1 MKYLDAYKDP
11 HAARDLLS
19 QIRRDATRPWVI
31 LEACGGQAHNLLRFG
46 ADRDLP
52 QNLELIHGPGCPVS
66 VTPAGFIDQALATAA
81 RPGTI
86 IGAPGDLLRLPGAR
100 NRDTLHAAQ
109 ARGADV
115 RLIYTPLDV
124 LALARKHPDREV
136 VGLAVGFE
144 TTAPTAAAAVLE
156 AERLGLD
163 NLALLTSYFRLVP
176 AIEAVLAS
184 LAGRV
189 HAVLVPGPIGAV
201 TGLQPFSALAERFRI
216 PVVVTGPEPVDL
228 LDGLAR
234 AVRRLEQGDC
244 AVENQ
249 YTRAVRP
256 DGNPHALASIGAVF
270 EPAAAQWRGLGVVP
284 ESGLTLRPRF
294 QRFDAA
300 VRYPDP
306 AAVPFGTSEC
316 RDGDVIAGRMKPPTC
331 PAFGT
336 RCTPTHALGASMV
349 SAEGVCAAYYR
360 FRRPSDDATS
370 ANSPGASSL
379 TVLPTPA
386 FPGR

>member
-52 QNLELIHGPGCPVS
+52 QTLELIHGPGCPVS
-66 VTPAGFIDQALATAA
+66 VTPAGFVDQALAIAA

-86 IGAPGDLLRLPGAR
+86 IGAPGDLLRVPGAR

-124 LALARKHPDREV
+124 LALARKQPDREV

-163 NLALLTSYFRLVP
+163 NLALLISYFRLVP
-176 AIEAVLAS
+176 AIEAVLTS
-184 LAGRV
+184 HPSRI
-189 HAVLVPGPIGAV
+189 HAVLVPGPLGAV
-201 TGLQPFSALAERFRI
+201 MGLQPFSALAERFRI

-234 AVRRLEQGDC
+234 AVRRLEQGDY

-256 DGNPHALASIGAVF
+256 DGNPHAQVSIDAVF
-270 EPAAAQWRGLGVVP
+270 EPTAAHWRGLGVVP
-284 ESGLTLRPRF
+284 ASGLTLRPRF
-294 QRFDAA
+294 RRFDAA
-300 VRYPDP
+300 VRYP
-306 AAVPFGTSEC
+306 AAAGSFGASEC
-316 RDGDVIAGRMKPPTC
+316 RDGDVIAGRVKPSAC

-336 RCTPTHALGASMV
+336 CCTATHALGASMV

-360 FRRPSDDATS
+360 FRRPANDAAT
-370 ANSPGASSL
+370 ASPAASSL
-379 TVLPTPA
+379 TVLPAPA
-386 FPGR
+386 FPGG